1 MNILFSCNISS
12 LFTNNHAIYIVYGH
26 FVTMY
31 ISLLTT
37 KIQTENH
44 INKKVPR
51 AYPNLSP
58 LTCDAVSFG
67 AMKKVQF
74 DGVDFAVI
82 EKFKAPIEK
91 FNTNQDLQNWA
102 KTKTDEIKNKNFGG
116 RQKETKIQ
124 RKAIL
129 KEWTDYVTKE
139 NIAYNN
145 AAALLILTA
154 ITKNLAANN
163 DKLPPVL
170 NKGILADCIY
180 EIDKNMKHDKKYNFD
195 LNKMYET
202 KLRLLFL
209 EDTKTGETD
218 TKWVI
223 IPSKKNDPANFEKN
237 VEKLKALSYKSWCTK
252 SYNAEPYLKRGD
264 FNIYLENGQPKIGI
278 KFIGD
283 EIAEIQGEPNNG
295 KIPIEYAERVKQ
307 HIEENDYKI
316 RYSIKKELSAIEKA
330 DKEVKKFRKDL
341 KTAIEKN
348 DAKTIFEYFKIK
360 AEEDENGLLTI
371 AEFKQPSENY
381 TYSYIGIDEN
391 KLFEKI
397 KKITKNADF
406 ENSKV
411 TNLGNLESIE
421 KNAVFRN
428 ARITNTGKLQSIGG
442 YANFRDSEITNL
454 GNLVSI
460 GKSAEFTNS
469 KITSLGNLKFIGA
482 HAFFG
487 DSQITDLGNLEFI
500 GKEADFVN
508 SQITSLG
515 NLKYIGEHAYFNNSR
530 IANLGNLKFIGGNAI
545 FSNSQITR
553 LGNLESIGGKADF
566 THSKITNLENLKS
579 VGENVYL
586 KFSKLKPEDFKNVE
600 IKGSIEIL

>member
-1 MNILFSCNISS
+1 MN
-12 LFTNNHAIYIVYGH
+12 
-26 FVTMY
+26 

-37 KIQTENH
+37 KIRNENPA
-44 INKKVPR
+44 NKVPR
-51 AYPNLSP
+51 PYPVLSP
-58 LTCDAVSFG
+58 LTCDTVSFG
-67 AMKKVQF
+67 AMKMARF
-74 DGVDFAVI
+74 DGLDFAVI
-82 EKFKAPIEK
+82 QKFKPPIEK

-102 KTKTDEIKNKNFGG
+102 NTKIDEIKNKNFEG

-129 KEWTDYVTKE
+129 KEWIDYVTKE
-139 NIAYNN
+139 NEGYNN

-154 ITKNLAANN
+154 ITKNLATNN

-170 NKGILADCIY
+170 NKGVLANCIY
-180 EIDKNMKHDKKYNFD
+180 EIDKNIKHDKKYKFD

-202 KLRLLFL
+202 KIRLFYL

-223 IPSKKNDPANFEKN
+223 IPSQKSDPDNFEKN
-237 VEKLKALSYKSWCTK
+237 VEKLKVLSYKSWCTK
-252 SYNAEPYLKRGD
+252 SYNAQPYLKRGD
-264 FNIYLENGQPKIGI
+264 FHIYLEKGQPKIGM

-283 EIAEIQGEPNNG
+283 EIAEIQGEANNG
-295 KIPIEYAERVKQ
+295 KIPLEYAESVTQ
-307 HIEENDYKI
+307 HIDENNYKI
-316 RYSIKKELSAIEKA
+316 RYSIKKELSTLEKVN
-330 DKEVKKFRKDL
+330 KEIKKIRKDL

-348 DAKTIFEYFKIK
+348 DVKTIFEYFKIK

-371 AEFKQPSENY
+371 SEFKQPCEDY
-381 TYSYIGIDEN
+381 TFSYIGIDEN

-421 KNAVFRN
+421 KNAIFRN
-428 ARITNTGKLQSIGG
+428 GRITNTGKLQSIGG
-442 YANFRDSEITNL
+442 YANFRDSEITGL

-469 KITSLGNLKFIGA
+469 RITSLGNLKSIGS

-500 GKEADFVN
+500 GKEADFIN
-508 SQITSLG
+508 SHITSLG

-530 IANLGNLKFIGGNAI
+530 IADLGNLEFIGGKAV
-545 FSNSQITR
+545 FRNSQITR
-553 LGNLESIGGKADF
+553 LGNLEAIEGDADF
-566 THSKITNLENLKS
+566 TNSQVTNLENLKS
-579 VGENVYL
+579 VGKNVYL
-586 KFSKLKPEDFKNVE
+586 KQSKLKPEDFKNVE
-600 IKGSIEIL
+600 IKGSIKIL